1 MGFRRAWR
9 ARLLQYM
16 RRDFGLSG
24 RLRRRKPGVEPTQM
38 GHEADRCDPG
48 ACGGLWGAFRR
59 RSRSSRS
66 RESET
71 VHSQMGLRFDEMGQ
85 ACSNG
90 TGNPRFGTPM
100 PEWSHGR
107 ERQGPGR
114 PEFQPGCG
122 GTAPTGADRPDRSI
136 ALGPP
141 DQRRGKSRDNRMLDW
156 DATARLT
163 PLPARRH
170 VSRAP
175 APSRPRSRHCA
186 AAGSPSRCAAT
197 VSSEYHDSCRIFQ
210 IVSF

>member
-1 MGFRRAWR
+1 MG
-9 ARLLQYM
+9 
-16 RRDFGLSG
+16 
-24 RLRRRKPGVEPTQM
+24 P
-38 GHEADRCDPG
+38 
-48 ACGGLWGAFRR
+48 
-59 RSRSSRS
+59 
-66 RESET
+66 
-71 VHSQMGLRFDEMGQ
+71 RFDEMGQ

-141 DQRRGKSRDNRMLDW
+141 DQRRGKSRDSRMLDW

-197 VSSEYHDSCRIFQ
+197 VSSEYRDSCRIFQ
-210 IVSF
+210 IVSFWNHKDHRRYSRSGTRGRNQVHQREDQTRGDRRRHHVFQPAHANGGAYQVRRKLPRLGHAGGDSGDSPEGLSH